1 MSPYREKF
9 INFQTIAPRSIGA
22 ADNRVF
28 QAVGRGD
35 MYINVPTSNSFNRVL
50 LKDVLYAPTMA
61 VTLVS
66 VSRITASGAQ
76 VLFDKTTCKI

>member
-1 MSPYREKF
+1 IEFYNSGATRHMSPYQEKF

-35 MYINVPTSNSFNRVL
+35 MYINVPTSN
-50 LKDVLYAPTMA
+50 
-61 VTLVS
+61 
-66 VSRITASGAQ
+66 
-76 VLFDKTTCKI
+76 